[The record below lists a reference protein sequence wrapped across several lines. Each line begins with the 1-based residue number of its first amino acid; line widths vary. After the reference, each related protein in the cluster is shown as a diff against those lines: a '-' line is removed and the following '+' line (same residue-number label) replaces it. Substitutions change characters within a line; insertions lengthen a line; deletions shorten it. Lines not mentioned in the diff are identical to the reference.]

1 MTGERNLSSH
11 TISSYCDT
19 FKLFLIFMKE
29 KNNVL
34 PHNLKIKSI
43 TKEAVVDYL
52 NWIENSRG
60 CAVSTRNIRLAA
72 IHSFVKFLE
81 FENPVDLIEY
91 QRILS
96 IKSKKQK
103 SPIIPYLSLNEVKS
117 ILNAPN
123 KESLHEH
130 RDLVLL
136 TCLYD
141 TGARVQELINLK
153 AEDVR
158 FDSPAIIRL
167 TGKGN
172 KTRIVPIMGNTKDL
186 LKGYFERNNLQ
197 QRKHSDHHYLFQNS
211 QNKQLTRAGINYIIE
226 KYVAKVSESGQNI
239 SIKVSPHT
247 FRHSKSVHLLE
258 SGVELIQ
265 IRDFLGHSS
274 VQTTEI
280 YAKINSK
287 VKREALEA
295 NYQNITEDI
304 SNDWGSD
311 ANLIEWLS
319 ALAKR

>member
-1 MTGERNLSSH
+1 MAGERNLSSH

-34 PHNLKIKSI
+34 PHNLKIKSL
-43 TKEAVVDYL
+43 TKEVVVDYL

-60 CAVSTRNIRLAA
+60 CAISTRNIRLAA

-81 FENPVDLIEY
+81 FENPADLIEY

-103 SPIIPYLSLNEVKS
+103 LPTIPYLSLSEVKS
-117 ILNAPN
+117 ILTVPN
-123 KESLHEH
+123 KESLREH

-153 AEDVR
+153 IEDVR

-172 KTRIVPIMGNTKDL
+172 KIRIVPIMGNTKEL
-186 LKGYFERNNLQ
+186 LKGYFERNNLHS
-197 QRKHSDHHYLFQNS
+197 RKYSDHNYLFQNS

-226 KYVAKVSESGQNI
+226 KYVSKVSESGQYI

-280 YAKINSK
+280 YAKINSII
-287 VKREALEA
+287 KREALEA
-295 NYQNITEDI
+295 NYQNVTEDI
-304 SNDWGSD
+304 SKDWGSD
-311 ANLIEWLS
+311 ADLVKWLS
-319 ALAKR
+319 ALSKR